1 MPERMITHTHED
13 FLDPYTEAVLHGID
27 EYWAKR
33 SLEDVVKEMPEPEY
47 VCIDDERRV
56 RLVEIAPSRKTEH
69 DFSHDI
75 ALVLPY
81 LNDYNPI
88 QYMRARTLQL
98 ANPNYSV
105 WLTPDNRF
113 GSKNSIFNDEEKAR
127 VAQGDLRPLGEIQM
141 RTFEKGDH
149 HIYSLAATGFA
160 QGGMTALAM
169 AAVESTIRIDRV
181 NADEVPSKKGRSAAQ
196 FLKDFDLS
204 RNREGLEAAIKET
217 AIPALTKVMRMRQPD
232 TNKAEFLLR
241 SKTPE
246 GIMLARAMAGSAEQL
261 VGTALENDT
270 MVKLGSVANSQ
281 LFDIDSLSPQ
291 LLNSPLLT
299 VVRYVGEQFEHMNVS
314 GDNLKLHAL
323 MANDGLQLN

>member
-1 MPERMITHTHED
+1 MPERMIVRTHED
-13 FLDPYTEAVLHGID
+13 FLDNYTEAVLQGID

-33 SLEDVVKEMPEPEY
+33 TIEDVEKEMPEPEY
-47 VCIDDERRV
+47 VQIDDRRV
-56 RLVEIAPSRKTEH
+56 RLVEVAPSRRTDH
-69 DFSHDI
+69 DTSHDI

-81 LNDYNPI
+81 LNDYNPL

-127 VAQGDLRPLGEIQM
+127 VAQGDMRPLGEIQM
-141 RTFEKGDH
+141 RTFEKGEH
-149 HIYSLAATGFA
+149 RINNLAITGFA

-169 AAVESTIRIDRV
+169 AAVDSKIHIDRV
-181 NADEVPSKKGRSAAQ
+181 NADEVPSKKGRSGEQ
-196 FLKDFDLS
+196 FLKDFDRS
-204 RNREGLEAAIKET
+204 RSTVGLEAVVKEM
-217 AIPALTKVMRMRQPD
+217 AIPALTKIMRLRQTN
-232 TNKAEFLLR
+232 TNKAEYLLK

-246 GIMLARAMAGSAEQL
+246 GIMLAKAMAGSAEQL
-261 VGTALENDT
+261 VGTALDKEI

-299 VVRYVGEQFEHMNVS
+299 VVRYAGEQFEYMNVS

-323 MANDGLQLN
+323 MANDGLRLN

>member
-1 MPERMITHTHED
+1 
-13 FLDPYTEAVLHGID
+13 
-27 EYWAKR
+27 
-33 SLEDVVKEMPEPEY
+33 MPEPEI
-47 VCIDDERRV
+47 VKIDDDRSV
-56 RLVEIAPSRKTEH
+56 RLVEIAPSKETEH
-69 DFSHDI
+69 DTSHDI

-127 VAQGDLRPLGEIQM
+127 IAQGDLRPLGEIQM
-141 RTFEKGDH
+141 RTFENGKH
-149 HIYSLAATGFA
+149 RINNLATTGFA

-169 AAVESTIRIDRV
+169 AAVSSEIRIDRV

-204 RNREGLEAAIKET
+204 RSKEGLEATVKET
-217 AIPALTKVMRMRQPD
+217 AIPALTKFMRLRQPA
-232 TNKAEFLLR
+232 TNKAEYLLR

-246 GIMLARAMAGSAEQL
+246 GIMLSKAMAGSAEQL
-261 VGTALENDT
+261 VKTTIEKEI

-281 LFDIDSLSPQ
+281 LFDVGSLDPE
-291 LLNSPLLT
+291 LLKSHLLT
-299 VVRYVGEQFEHMNVS
+299 VVRYAGDQFEHMNVS

-323 MANDGLQLN
+323 MANDGLHLH